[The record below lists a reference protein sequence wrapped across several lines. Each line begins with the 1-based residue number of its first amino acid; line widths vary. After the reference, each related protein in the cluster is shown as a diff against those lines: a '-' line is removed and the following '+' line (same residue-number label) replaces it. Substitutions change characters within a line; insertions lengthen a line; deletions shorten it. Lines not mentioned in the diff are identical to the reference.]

1 MQQDETIAHVFTCSH
16 SSHRMIWIAQVEQ
29 LRQWMIQADTAPDII
44 SCFISTLLHYGSS
57 TFSLHATPLCYL
69 AALDQDAIGF
79 FGCMVGRLSLSW
91 NPIQA
96 SFYASCHS
104 QCSVWLWAVWLCR
117 QLLQLSHVMWCARN
131 DQVLAARQGL
141 ADLALRNDVIQQF
154 QLGTSHILPAGLF
167 YVTPGP
173 HGFSQDQVLALSSDD
188 QLLWLQALRNARLHG
203 QEQLQS
209 SLGQMHQLLENWVL
223 PSSS

>member
-1 MQQDETIAHVFTCSH
+1 
-16 SSHRMIWIAQVEQ
+16 
-29 LRQWMIQADTAPDII
+29 
-44 SCFISTLLHYGSS
+44 
-57 TFSLHATPLCYL
+57 
-69 AALDQDAIGF
+69 
-79 FGCMVGRLSLSW
+79 
-91 NPIQA
+91 
-96 SFYASCHS
+96 
-104 QCSVWLWAVWLCR
+104 
-117 QLLQLSHVMWCARN
+117 MWCARN

-141 ADLALRNDVIQQF
+141 ADLALQNDVIQQF
-154 QLGTSHILPAGLF
+154 QLGTLHLLPADLF